1 MSSDD
6 ATDWVTIKIPETV
19 RDQARDMDGHTYH
32 ELMTAGMDAIQNGAD
47 LEDVKNELSMANEP
61 GVELDVE
68 RVMDALET
76 VEERTGRIERTLEDV
91 EGRMR

>member
-32 ELMTAGMDAIQNGAD
+32 ELMTAGMDTIQNGD
-47 LEDVKNELSMANEP
+47 PEP
-61 GVELDVE
+61 VSAEEFRERHSSELDVE

-76 VEERTGRIERTLEDV
+76 VEERTGRIERTLEDLGG
-91 EGRMR
+91 GR